1 MKRGH
6 SRLNRQPTKTEVLPT
21 HKPIL
26 RKIEAEPAIQIK
38 TQQPKIKKRVKK
50 KKQWLLRVFKL
61 IKLYLTH
68 WPTLIIGL
76 CFTFITYNIFKHVY
90 PLSIKHFVLPNS
102 YLPLLLSLF
111 LSCFFCLSFI
121 FLNTR
126 RGFLISLVILILI
139 FFKLQAV
146 IFTPLIILSAI
157 LPLLALE
164 IILSLISARS

>member
-26 RKIEAEPAIQIK
+26 RKIEAEPAIQK
-38 TQQPKIKKRVKK
+38 TQRPKIKKRVKK
-50 KKQWLLRVFKL
+50 KKQLLPRVFKL
-61 IKLYLTH
+61 IKLYFTH

-126 RGFLISLVILILI
+126 RSFLISLVILILI

-164 IILSLISARS
+164 IILSLISAKS